1 MDSCSVKHFVV
12 AGGIMGKL
20 IPSFRSQIGHDGD
33 QICNIHHFAPLT
45 PPSWRGVQ
53 MVEMPYL
60 RTTSDDSSSETC
72 FVLMDDI
79 TDDPKTSF
87 RTGIVRCGP

>member
-1 MDSCSVKHFVV
+1 M
-12 AGGIMGKL
+12 AGGIIGNL
-20 IPSFRSQIGHDGD
+20 LPSFRSQIGHDGD

-72 FVLMDDI
+72 FVLMDDV
-79 TDDPKTSF
+79 TDELKSPGLRYHQDQLQYIILEYSC
-87 RTGIVRCGP
+87 V

>member
-1 MDSCSVKHFVV
+1 MPLVTAIGDAMAGVINKVWSYFVCFDTKK
-12 AGGIMGKL
+12 A
-20 IPSFRSQIGHDGD
+20 DD
-33 QICNIHHFAPLT
+33 

-72 FVLMDDI
+72 FVLMDDV
-79 TDDPKTSF
+79 TDDPKSSF
-87 RTGIVRCGP
+87 RTGIVRRGP

>member
-1 MDSCSVKHFVV
+1 MDSCSVKHCMMVV
-12 AGGIMGKL
+12 GIIGKL

-72 FVLMDDI
+72 FGVVSYI
-79 TDDPKTSF
+79 IQF
-87 RTGIVRCGP
+87 